1 MYSLRDLGEWT
12 PKGEAKVRSA
22 NINKIAEA
30 YRNDMSPQLI
40 VE

>member
-22 NINKIAEA
+22 KINKIAETH
-30 YRNDMSPQLI
+30 RNDVSL
-40 VE
+40 